1 MAAVARPELPR
12 ALILED
18 SGIYTAAD
26 LQRMSQA
33 AGGPALPDWV
43 LALRSRSSE
52 QLIRICRRQS
62 PRWPEEDLAPWAESK
77 LQMSPNLV
85 GTFAGPHKDLSES
98 FSSICC
104 PVLFLKA
111 DASEAVKR
119 EHRVI
124 ARPLRDA
131 TLVHITG
138 AGHNVRRDNRA
149 ETLAILRRFLAR
161 L

>member
-1 MAAVARPELPR
+1 
-12 ALILED
+12 
-18 SGIYTAAD
+18 
-26 LQRMSQA
+26 MSQA
-33 AGGPALPDWV
+33 AGDAALPDWV
-43 LALRSRSSE
+43 LALRSRSCE

-77 LQMSPNLV
+77 LQLSPNV
-85 GTFAGPHKDLSES
+85 AGTFAGPREDLSEA
-98 FSSICC
+98 FSSIRC

-111 DASEAVKR
+111 DASEAVRR
-119 EHRVI
+119 EHRV
-124 ARPLRDA
+124 AVSPLRDA

-149 ETLAILRRFLAR
+149 ETLVVLRRFLAR